1 MRQSL
6 FLPMIPKQ
14 YSYFERCIYML
25 RVLPRLEALRR
36 MIPKIK
42 KEQPGFMLCW
52 SIDNCEKHPL
62 YRKGVIQKYWNKW
75 PLKCSISSWAWA
87 GLCKIKFL
95 FSSWST
101 LTQRDR
107 RIQSH
112 PLWFL
117 LAFVG
122 RRLYYL
128 WLDLGSRNSSICGLC
143 GHGMGEKVKGKHC
156 FRGFYLVVPL
166 YEPQQYINII

>member
-1 MRQSL
+1 MHLYVESFTQTWSPQKDDSKDQERTTWVYALLKHRQL
-6 FLPMIPKQ
+6 WETPPVQ
-14 YSYFERCIYML
+14 
-25 RVLPRLEALRR
+25 
-36 MIPKIK
+36 
-42 KEQPGFMLCW
+42 
-52 SIDNCEKHPL
+52 
-62 YRKGVIQKYWNKW
+62 KGVIQKYWNKW
-75 PLKCSISSWAWA
+75 PLKCSVSSWAWA